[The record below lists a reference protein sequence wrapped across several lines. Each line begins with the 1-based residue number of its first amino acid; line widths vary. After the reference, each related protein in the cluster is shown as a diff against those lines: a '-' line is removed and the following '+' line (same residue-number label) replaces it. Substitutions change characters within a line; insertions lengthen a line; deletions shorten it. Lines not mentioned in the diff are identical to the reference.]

1 MLFTRKRKSEWRT
14 LRVLDSAPWWRWMKR
29 ELPRPSFEGT
39 GRVRLAKNTEA
50 ATRIAASTA
59 PIPTGV

>member
-14 LRVLDSAPWWRWMKR
+14 LRMLDSAPWWRWMKR

-39 GRVRLAKNTEA
+39 GRVKLAKNTDG
-50 ATRIAASTA
+50 
-59 PIPTGV
+59 GVFSD